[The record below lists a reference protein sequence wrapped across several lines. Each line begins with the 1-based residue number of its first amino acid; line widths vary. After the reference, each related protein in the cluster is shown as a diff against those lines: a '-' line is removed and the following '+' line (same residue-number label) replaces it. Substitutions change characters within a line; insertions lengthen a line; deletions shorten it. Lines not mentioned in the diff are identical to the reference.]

1 MRWELCRRTH
11 DRLRHIVGALGFSH
25 VDPSRIFCVRGY
37 GSTSE
42 AWARIWGL
50 PSLWQ
55 QVLEIGPAYVVEVI
69 EPEFG
74 RLPEDEQDRILI
86 HELLHIP
93 RTFSG
98 AIRPHRTPTFRINR
112 RTVERFY
119 QQYLSAT
126 AGSPARVREAERL
139 RAAHPAGGLRAGH
152 HETKAGK
159 AMAAISPRSPA
170 TPGRAGAAIRTARG
184 RSSRA
189 AGTSSVPGRR
199 RSPD

>member
-1 MRWELCRRTH
+1 MRWELCSRTH
-11 DRLRHIVGALGFSH
+11 GRLARIVAALGFGH
-25 VDPSRIFCVRGY
+25 VDPARIFCVRGY

-50 PSLWQ
+50 PALWQ
-55 QVLEIGPAYVVEVI
+55 QVLGIGPAYVVEII

-74 RLPEDEQDRILI
+74 RLPEAEQDRILI

-119 QQYLSAT
+119 QQYLAAIT
-126 AGSPARVREAERL
+126 GHAPHARDAERPL
-139 RAAHPAGGLRAGH
+139 PAQP
-152 HETKAGK
+152 AGK
-159 AMAAISPRSPA
+159 AMAAISPRAPA
-170 TPGRAGAAIRTARG
+170 TSRSRPRRTSRTSAG
-184 RSSRA
+184 S
-189 AGTSSVPGRR
+189 GRR
-199 RSPD
+199 PPAR

>member
-11 DRLRHIVGALGFSH
+11 DRLRRIVGALEFSH

-55 QVLEIGPAYVVEVI
+55 QVLEIGPAYVVEII
-69 EPEFG
+69 EPEFS

-119 QQYLSAT
+119 QQYLAST
-126 AGSPARVREAERL
+126 TGRTSHARDGERL
-139 RAAHPAGGLRAGH
+139 LPAQPAGK
-152 HETKAGK
+152 T
-159 AMAAISPRSPA
+159 MAAISPRSPA
-170 TPGRAGAAIRTARG
+170 TPRGHHSAPARPVRGRARRT
-184 RSSRA
+184 
-189 AGTSSVPGRR
+189 
-199 RSPD
+199 

>member
-11 DRLRHIVGALGFSH
+11 DRLRRIVGALQFSH

-55 QVLEIGPAYVVEVI
+55 QVLEIGPAYVVEII

-112 RTVERFY
+112 RTVERYY
-119 QQYLSAT
+119 QQYLAAT
-126 AGSPARVREAERL
+126 TGRAPHVRDAERL
-139 RAAHPAGGLRAGH
+139 LAAQP
-152 HETKAGK
+152 AGK

-170 TPGRAGAAIRTARG
+170 TPRGHAGAAIRTAHR
-184 RSSRA
+184 RPSRV
-189 AGTSSVPGRR
+189 AGNTPATGHRPPVR
-199 RSPD
+199 

>member
-11 DRLRHIVGALGFSH
+11 DRLRRIVNALGFTH

-55 QVLEIGPAYVVEVI
+55 QVLEIGPAYVVEII
-69 EPEFG
+69 EPEFS

-119 QQYLSAT
+119 QQYVAAP
-126 AGSPARVREAERL
+126 AGPGEARARETDRPAAER
-139 RAAHPAGGLRAGH
+139 HPVPSQP
-152 HETKAGK
+152 AGK
-159 AMAAISPRSPA
+159 AMAAMSPRSPA
-170 TPGRAGAAIRTARG
+170 T
-184 RSSRA
+184 S
-189 AGTSSVPGRR
+189 RR
-199 RSPD
+199 RSRVRRSR

>member
-11 DRLRHIVGALGFSH
+11 ARLRRIVGALGFSH
-25 VDPSRIFCVRGY
+25 VDPARIFCVRGY

-55 QVLEIGPAYVVEVI
+55 QVLGIGPAYVVEII

-74 RLPEDEQDRILI
+74 RLAEDEQDRILI

-98 AIRPHRTPTFRINR
+98 AIRPHRTPTFRITR
-112 RTVERFY
+112 RTVEQYY
-119 QQYLSAT
+119 QRYLAANDRT
-126 AGSPARVREAERL
+126 VNGPEDWAAVPTLGRGPEEAAVAAARPRPPA
-139 RAAHPAGGLRAGH
+139 AAHRP
-152 HETKAGK
+152 
-159 AMAAISPRSPA
+159 
-170 TPGRAGAAIRTARG
+170 
-184 RSSRA
+184 SRRKW
-189 AGTSSVPGRR
+189 RR
-199 RSPD
+199 RGT

>member
-11 DRLRHIVGALGFSH
+11 DRLRGIVHALGFAH

-55 QVLEIGPAYVVEVI
+55 QVLEIGPAYVVEII
-69 EPEFG
+69 EPEFS

-119 QQYLSAT
+119 QQYVAAT
-126 AGSPARVREAERL
+126 AGRGDARLREADPPAPMKL
-139 RAAHPAGGLRAGH
+139 APAQPAA
-152 HETKAGK
+152 K
-159 AMAAISPRSPA
+159 AMAGISPRSPA
-170 TPGRAGAAIRTARG
+170 ASSSAASRRRPRG
-184 RSSRA
+184 RRSR
-189 AGTSSVPGRR
+189 
-199 RSPD
+199 

>member
-11 DRLRHIVGALGFSH
+11 DRLRRIVGALEFSH

-55 QVLEIGPAYVVEVI
+55 QVLEIGPAYVVEII
-69 EPEFG
+69 EPEFS
-74 RLPEDEQDRILI
+74 RLPDDEQERILI

-112 RTVERFY
+112 RTVERYY
-119 QQYLSAT
+119 QQYLAAT
-126 AGSPARVREAERL
+126 SRSDPGFAVDA
-139 RAAHPAGGLRAGH
+139 RAAGRQPAAGR

-159 AMAAISPRSPA
+159 ATAAISSRSPA
-170 TPGRAGAAIRTARG
+170 TSRGHAGAGT
-184 RSSRA
+184 RSA
-189 AGTSSVPGRR
+189 RR
-199 RSPD
+199 RPR

>member
-11 DRLRHIVGALGFSH
+11 DRLRRIVGALRFSH

-55 QVLEIGPAYVVEVI
+55 QVLEIGPAYVVEII

-119 QQYLSAT
+119 QQYL
-126 AGSPARVREAERL
+126 
-139 RAAHPAGGLRAGH
+139 AAIIGGAAQPAGGPPAGSSAGH
-152 HETKAGK
+152 HETKAGR
-159 AMAAISPRSPA
+159 ATAAISPRSPA
-170 TPGRAGAAIRTARG
+170 TSRGHAGGARSRRGAPGTPARA
-184 RSSRA
+184 
-189 AGTSSVPGRR
+189 RR
-199 RSPD
+199 RPVR

>member
-1 MRWELCRRTH
+1 MYWNQCSKTH
-11 DRLRHIVGALGFSH
+11 ARLRKIIGALGFTH

-55 QVLEIGPAYVVEVI
+55 QVLGTRPAYVVEII
-69 EPEFG
+69 EPEFS
-74 RLPEDEQDRILI
+74 RLPPAEQDRVLI

-98 AIRPHRTPTFRINR
+98 AIRPHRSPTFRINR

-119 QQYLSAT
+119 QRYIANSRQ
-126 AGSPARVREAERL
+126 
-139 RAAHPAGGLRAGH
+139 HPH
-152 HETKAGK
+152 
-159 AMAAISPRSPA
+159 P
-170 TPGRAGAAIRTARG
+170 
-184 RSSRA
+184 
-189 AGTSSVPGRR
+189 RR
-199 RSPD
+199 RSQHPG

>member
-11 DRLRHIVGALGFSH
+11 DRLRRIVGALEFSH

-55 QVLEIGPAYVVEVI
+55 QVLEIGPAYVVEII
-69 EPEFG
+69 EPEFD

-112 RTVERFY
+112 RTVERYY
-119 QQYLSAT
+119 QQYLAASPGRAAPARDVERVLT
-126 AGSPARVREAERL
+126 AGGPA
-139 RAAHPAGGLRAGH
+139 
-152 HETKAGK
+152 AGK

-170 TPGRAGAAIRTARG
+170 TSRGGTGAAARSG
-184 RSSRA
+184 RRPRRPARNSPL
-189 AGTSSVPGRR
+189 PGRR
-199 RSPD
+199 PAAR

>member
-11 DRLRHIVGALGFSH
+11 ERLRRIVAALEFSH
-25 VDPSRIFCVRGY
+25 VNPSRIFCVRGY

-50 PSLWQ
+50 PTLWQ
-55 QVLEIGPAYVVEVI
+55 QVLEIGPAYVVEII
-69 EPEFG
+69 EPEFS

-112 RTVERFY
+112 RTVERYY
-119 QQYLSAT
+119 QQYLAAAT
-126 AGSPARVREAERL
+126 GRSGAHARDGERL
-139 RAAHPAGGLRAGH
+139 LPAQPAGK
-152 HETKAGK
+152 T
-159 AMAAISPRSPA
+159 MAAISPRSPA
-170 TPGRAGAAIRTARG
+170 TPRG
-184 RSSRA
+184 RSGRFGSHR
-189 AGTSSVPGRR
+189 SVR
-199 RSPD
+199 

>member
-11 DRLRHIVGALGFSH
+11 DRLRRIVGALEFSH
-25 VDPSRIFCVRGY
+25 VDPSRVFCVRGY

-55 QVLEIGPAYVVEVI
+55 QVLEIGPAYVVEII
-69 EPEFG
+69 EPEFS

-112 RTVERFY
+112 RTVERYY
-119 QQYLSAT
+119 QRYLA
-126 AGSPARVREAERL
+126 AGTGRPDARVREAGRVL
-139 RAAHPAGGLRAGH
+139 TAQPAGA
-152 HETKAGK
+152 
-159 AMAAISPRSPA
+159 AMAAMTPRSPA
-170 TPGRAGAAIRTARG
+170 RPRRAGT
-184 RSSRA
+184 
-189 AGTSSVPGRR
+189 RR
-199 RSPD
+199 RPAG

>member
-11 DRLRHIVGALGFSH
+11 DRLRRIVGALQFSH

-55 QVLEIGPAYVVEVI
+55 QVLEIGPAYVVEII
-69 EPEFG
+69 EPEFS
-74 RLPEDEQDRILI
+74 RLPDDEQDRILI

-119 QQYLSAT
+119 QQYLAAT
-126 AGSPARVREAERL
+126 TGRAPHARDAELLPAQ
-139 RAAHPAGGLRAGH
+139 P
-152 HETKAGK
+152 AGK
-159 AMAAISPRSPA
+159 AMAAISPRAPA
-170 TPGRAGAAIRTARG
+170 TSRSRPRRTPRKTAVSGRPPAR
-184 RSSRA
+184 
-189 AGTSSVPGRR
+189 
-199 RSPD
+199 